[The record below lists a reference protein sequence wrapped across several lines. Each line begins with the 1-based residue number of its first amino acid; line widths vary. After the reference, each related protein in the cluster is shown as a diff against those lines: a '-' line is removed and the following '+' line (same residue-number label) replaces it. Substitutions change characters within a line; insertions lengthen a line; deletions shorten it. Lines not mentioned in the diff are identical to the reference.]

1 MHEQLASGALFQQG
15 VALVGALLV
24 LSAYAALQMGRL
36 DRESRTFSALNFFG
50 SALLTWVAVVDRRWG
65 FILLEGAWA
74 LLSVAGMLRRA
85 PAASGRTR
93 SADRP

>member
-1 MHEQLASGALFQQG
+1 MHEQLAGGALFQQG
-15 VALVGALLV
+15 IALVGALLV

-50 SALLTWVAVVDRRWG
+50 SALLTWIAVLDGRWG

-74 LLSVAGMLRRA
+74 LISAPGMLRR
-85 PAASGRTR
+85 RR
-93 SADRP
+93 ADTGH

>member
-1 MHEQLASGALFQQG
+1 MREQLAGGSLFQQG

-24 LSAYAALQMGRL
+24 LSAYAALQTGRL

-50 SALLTWVAVVDRRWG
+50 SALLTWIAVLDGRWG

-74 LLSVAGMLRRA
+74 VISAPGMLRRRRH
-85 PAASGRTR
+85 P
-93 SADRP
+93 